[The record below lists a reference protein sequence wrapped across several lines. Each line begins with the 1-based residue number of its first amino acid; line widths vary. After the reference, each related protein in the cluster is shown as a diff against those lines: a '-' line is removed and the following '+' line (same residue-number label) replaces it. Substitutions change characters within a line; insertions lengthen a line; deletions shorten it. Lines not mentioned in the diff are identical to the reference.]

1 MKKIIAVL
9 LCLVLAAASVLA
21 LAEDAGDKAYVIE
34 KAIRVFL
41 VSNFNDQK
49 ILNLINNN
57 KVPVTM
63 VSPNEMNKMSNNGV
77 HQGVAA
83 ELKPYQTVSL
93 EEIILKAKKKDK
105 KIIVMLDG
113 IEDPHNLGAILRS
126 ADVFEASGIILPKH
140 NSVSLNATVAKTSAG
155 AINYVPVA
163 VVNNLNQAISK
174 LKEEGYWVVATDG
187 SAEISYSS
195 IKYDFPV
202 VVVIGSEGKGVSPL
216 VLKNSDYIVK
226 IPQFGHVNSLNA
238 SVAAGILLA
247 EVHKSNI

>member
-1 MKKIIAVL
+1 MNKEINLIYGKNP
-9 LCLVLAAASVLA
+9 
-21 LAEDAGDKAYVIE
+21 VIE
-34 KAIRVFL
+34 AIRAKKALKVFL
-41 VSNFNDQK
+41 VFGFSDQK
-49 ILNLINNN
+49 VLSLIKENHLNTIYIN
-57 KVPVTM
+57 
-63 VSPNEMNKMSNNGV
+63 PNEMDKMCDGV
-77 HQGVAA
+77 HQGIAA

-93 EEIILKAKKKDK
+93 EEIIYKAKNKEK

-113 IEDPHNLGAILRS
+113 ISDPHNLGAIIRS
-126 ADVFEASGIILPKH
+126 ADVFEAVGIILPKH

-163 VVNNLNQAISK
+163 VVNNLNQAIKS
-174 LKEEGYWVVATDG
+174 LKEAGYWIVSTDG
-187 SAEISYSS
+187 SATISYSS
-195 IKYDFPV
+195 LKYDFPV
-202 VVVIGSEGKGVSPL
+202 VVVIGSEGKGISTL

>member
-1 MKKIIAVL
+1 MNKDTNLIYGKNPVIEAINAKKALKVF
-9 LCLVLAAASVLA
+9 LAA
-21 LAEDAGDKAYVIE
+21 
-34 KAIRVFL
+34 
-41 VSNFNDQK
+41 NFNDQK
-49 ILNLINNN
+49 ILALIKNN
-57 KVPVTM
+57 KVAVQT
-63 VSPNEMNKMSNNGV
+63 VSPNEMEKMANGGV
-77 HQGVAA
+77 HQGIAA

-93 EEIILKAKKKDK
+93 QEIVAKEK

-126 ADVFEASGIILPKH
+126 ADVFEASGIVLPKH

-163 VVNNLNQAISK
+163 VVNNLNQAIK
-174 LKEEGYWVVATDG
+174 ELKEEGYWVVATDG
-187 SAEISYSS
+187 SATISYSS
-195 IKYDFPV
+195 LKYDFPV
-202 VVVIGSEGKGVSPL
+202 VIVIGSEGKGVSSL

-247 EVHKSNI
+247 EVHKSNS

>member
-1 MKKIIAVL
+1 MNKEIN
-9 LCLVLAAASVLA
+9 LVY
-21 LAEDAGDKAYVIE
+21 GKNPVIE
-34 KAIRVFL
+34 AIRAKKAIKVYL
-41 VSNFNDQK
+41 TSNFSDQK
-49 ILNLINNN
+49 VLSLIKEN
-57 KVPVTM
+57 KINYVT
-63 VSPNEMNKMSNNGV
+63 VNPNEMERMANNGV
-77 HQGVAA
+77 HQGIAA

-93 EEIILKAKKKDK
+93 EEIIHKAKIKDK

-140 NSVSLNATVAKTSAG
+140 NSVTLNATVAKTSAG

-163 VVNNLNQAISK
+163 IVNNLNQAIK
-174 LKEEGYWVVATDG
+174 TLKEEGYWIVSTDG
-187 SAEISYSS
+187 SATISYSS

-202 VVVIGSEGKGVSPL
+202 VVVIGSEGKGVSAL

>member
-1 MKKIIAVL
+1 MNKEIN
-9 LCLVLAAASVLA
+9 LVY
-21 LAEDAGDKAYVIE
+21 GKNPVIE
-34 KAIRVFL
+34 AIRAKKAIKVYL
-41 VSNFNDQK
+41 TSNFSDQK
-49 ILNLINNN
+49 VLSLIKEN
-57 KVPVTM
+57 KINYVT
-63 VSPNEMNKMSNNGV
+63 VNPNEMERMANNGV
-77 HQGVAA
+77 HQGIAA

-93 EEIILKAKKKDK
+93 EEIIHKAKNKEK
-105 KIIVMLDG
+105 KIIVILDG

-163 VVNNLNQAISK
+163 VVNNLNQAIK
-174 LKEEGYWVVATDG
+174 TLKEEGYWIVATDG
-187 SAEISYSS
+187 SANISYSS

>member
-1 MKKIIAVL
+1 MKDINLIYGKNP
-9 LCLVLAAASVLA
+9 
-21 LAEDAGDKAYVIE
+21 VIE
-34 KAIRVFL
+34 AIRAKKALKVF
-41 VSNFNDQK
+41 VVNNFNDQK
-49 ILNLINNN
+49 VLGLIRDNRLQ
-57 KVPVTM
+57 M
-63 VSPNEMNKMSNNGV
+63 VSVSPLEMDKMANGGV

-93 EEIILKAKKKDK
+93 QEIIARAKKKEK

-126 ADVFEASGIILPKH
+126 ADVFEASGIVLPKH
-140 NSVSLNATVAKTSAG
+140 NSVTLNATVAKTSAG

-163 VVNNLNQAISK
+163 VVNNLNQAIK
-174 LKEEGYWVVATDG
+174 ELKEEGYWIVSTDG

-195 IKYDFPV
+195 LKYDFPV
-202 VVVIGSEGKGVSPL
+202 VVVIGSEGKGVSSL

-247 EVHKSNI
+247 EVHKSNS

>member
-1 MKKIIAVL
+1 MKDIN
-9 LCLVLAAASVLA
+9 LVY
-21 LAEDAGDKAYVIE
+21 GKNPVIE
-34 KAIRVFL
+34 AIRARKALKIFIVN
-41 VSNFNDQK
+41 NFNDQK
-49 ILNLINNN
+49 ILSLIKDNHLN
-57 KVPVTM
+57 VVY
-63 VSPNEMNKMSNNGV
+63 VSPNEMDKMADNGV
-77 HQGVAA
+77 HQGIAA

-93 EEIILKAKKKDK
+93 EEIIAKAKKKEK

-163 VVNNLNQAISK
+163 VVNNLNQTIK
-174 LKEEGYWVVATDG
+174 TLKDEGYWIVSTDG
-187 SAEISYSS
+187 SATISYSS

-202 VVVIGSEGKGVSPL
+202 VVVIGSEGKGVSSL

-247 EVHKSNI
+247 EVHKTNI

>member
-1 MKKIIAVL
+1 MNKDIN
-9 LCLVLAAASVLA
+9 LVY
-21 LAEDAGDKAYVIE
+21 GKNPVIE
-34 KAIRVFL
+34 AIRAKKALKVF
-41 VSNFNDQK
+41 VVTNFNDQK
-49 ILNLINNN
+49 VLNLIKDN
-57 KVPVTM
+57 KLNM
-63 VSPNEMNKMSNNGV
+63 VSISPNEMDKMCNGV
-77 HQGVAA
+77 HQGIAA

-93 EEIILKAKKKDK
+93 EEIIIKAKKKEK

-113 IEDPHNLGAILRS
+113 IEDPHNLGAIMRS

-140 NSVSLNATVAKTSAG
+140 NSVTLNATVAKTSAG

-163 VVNNLNQAISK
+163 VVNNLNQAIK
-174 LKEEGYWVVATDG
+174 ELKEEGFWIVSTDG
-187 SAEISYSS
+187 SATISYSS

-202 VVVIGSEGKGVSPL
+202 VVVIGSEGKGVSSL

-247 EVHKSNI
+247 EVHKSNS

>member
-1 MKKIIAVL
+1 MSKDIN
-9 LCLVLAAASVLA
+9 LVY
-21 LAEDAGDKAYVIE
+21 GKNPVIE
-34 KAIRVFL
+34 GINAKKVLKVFL
-41 VSNFNDQK
+41 VTNFNDQK
-49 ILNLINNN
+49 ILNLIKENRINCVT
-57 KVPVTM
+57 VPP
-63 VSPNEMNKMSNNGV
+63 SEMDKMSEGGV

-93 EEIILKAKKKDK
+93 EEIIFKARKKEK
-105 KIIVMLDG
+105 KIIIMLDN
-113 IEDPHNLGAILRS
+113 INDPHNLGAILRS
-126 ADVFEASGIILPKH
+126 ADVFEASGVILPKH

-163 VVNNLNQAISK
+163 VVNNLNQAIK
-174 LKEEGYWVVATDG
+174 TLKDEGYWVVSTDG
-187 SAEISYSS
+187 SATISYSS

-202 VVVIGSEGKGVSPL
+202 VVVIGSEGKGVSSL

-247 EVHKSNI
+247 EVHK

>member
-1 MKKIIAVL
+1 MNKDINLIYGKNP
-9 LCLVLAAASVLA
+9 
-21 LAEDAGDKAYVIE
+21 VIE
-34 KAIRVFL
+34 AIRAKKALKVFAI
-41 VSNFNDQK
+41 SNFNDQK
-49 ILNLINNN
+49 ILNLIKENHLN
-57 KVPVTM
+57 VTYI
-63 VSPNEMNKMSNNGV
+63 SPTEMDKMCNGV

-93 EEIILKAKKKDK
+93 EEIIHKAKNKEK

-126 ADVFEASGIILPKH
+126 ADVFEASGIVLPKH

-174 LKEEGYWVVATDG
+174 LKEEGYWIVSTDG

-195 IKYDFPV
+195 LKYDFPV
-202 VVVIGSEGKGVSPL
+202 VVVIGSEGKGVSSL

-247 EVHKSNI
+247 EVHKTNL

>member
-1 MKKIIAVL
+1 MKDINLIYGKNP
-9 LCLVLAAASVLA
+9 
-21 LAEDAGDKAYVIE
+21 VIE
-34 KAIRVFL
+34 AIRAKKALKVF
-41 VSNFNDQK
+41 VMSNFSDQK
-49 ILNLINNN
+49 VLNLIKEN
-57 KVPVTM
+57 KLNM
-63 VSPNEMNKMSNNGV
+63 VAISPSEMDKMCNGV
-77 HQGVAA
+77 HQGIAA

-93 EEIILKAKKKDK
+93 EEIIIKAKKKEK

-113 IEDPHNLGAILRS
+113 IEDPHNLGAIMRS

-140 NSVSLNATVAKTSAG
+140 NSVTLNATVAKTSAG

-163 VVNNLNQAISK
+163 VVNNLNQAIK
-174 LKEEGYWVVATDG
+174 ELKEEGFWIVSTDG
-187 SAEISYSS
+187 SATISYSS

-202 VVVIGSEGKGVSPL
+202 VVVIGSEGKGVSSL

-247 EVHKSNI
+247 EVHKSNS

>member
-1 MKKIIAVL
+1 MKDINLIYGKNP
-9 LCLVLAAASVLA
+9 
-21 LAEDAGDKAYVIE
+21 VIE
-34 KAIRVFL
+34 AIRAKKALKVFV
-41 VSNFNDQK
+41 VSNFSDQK
-49 ILNLINNN
+49 ILNLIKENHLN
-57 KVPVTM
+57 M
-63 VSPNEMNKMSNNGV
+63 VSISPNEMDKMCNGV

-113 IEDPHNLGAILRS
+113 IEDPHNLGVILRS

>member
-1 MKKIIAVL
+1 MNNKETNLIYGKNP
-9 LCLVLAAASVLA
+9 
-21 LAEDAGDKAYVIE
+21 VIE
-34 KAIRVFL
+34 AINAKKALRVFL

-49 ILNLINNN
+49 ILSLIKNN
-57 KVPVTM
+57 KIAISN
-63 VSPNEMNKMSNNGV
+63 VSPNEMDKMCNGGV

-93 EEIILKAKKKDK
+93 EEIIIKAKKKEK

-126 ADVFEASGIILPKH
+126 ADVFEASGIVLPKH
-140 NSVSLNATVAKTSAG
+140 NSVGLNATVAKTSAG

-163 VVNNLNQAISK
+163 VVNNLNQAIK
-174 LKEEGYWVVATDG
+174 TLKEEGYWVVSTDG
-187 SAEISYSS
+187 SAQISYSS
-195 IKYDFPV
+195 LKYDFPV
-202 VVVIGSEGKGVSPL
+202 VVVIGSEGKGISSL

>member
-1 MKKIIAVL
+1 MKKDINLIY
-9 LCLVLAAASVLA
+9 
-21 LAEDAGDKAYVIE
+21 GKNPVIE
-34 KAIRVFL
+34 AINARKALKVFL
-41 VSNFNDQK
+41 TANFNDQK
-49 ILNLINNN
+49 ILTLIKNN
-57 KVPVTM
+57 KIAVVS
-63 VSPNEMNKMSNNGV
+63 VSPNEMDKMANGGV
-77 HQGVAA
+77 HQGIAA

-93 EEIILKAKKKDK
+93 EEIIAKAKKKEK

-126 ADVFEASGIILPKH
+126 ADVFEASGIVLPKH

-163 VVNNLNQAISK
+163 VVNNLNQAIK
-174 LKEEGYWVVATDG
+174 TLKEEGYWVVATDG
-187 SAEISYSS
+187 SAQISYSS

-226 IPQFGHVNSLNA
+226 IPQYGHVNSLNA

-247 EVHKSNI
+247 EVHKSNT

>member
-1 MKKIIAVL
+1 MNKDINLIYGKNP
-9 LCLVLAAASVLA
+9 
-21 LAEDAGDKAYVIE
+21 VIE
-34 KAIRVFL
+34 AINAKKALKVFL
-41 VSNFNDQK
+41 VANFNDQK
-49 ILNLINNN
+49 ILTLIKNN
-57 KVPVTM
+57 KVAVQT
-63 VSPNEMNKMSNNGV
+63 VSPNEMEKMANGGV
-77 HQGVAA
+77 HQGIAA

-93 EEIILKAKKKDK
+93 QEIVAKARKKEK

-126 ADVFEASGIILPKH
+126 ADVFEASGIVLPKH

-163 VVNNLNQAISK
+163 VVNNLNQAIK
-174 LKEEGYWVVATDG
+174 ELKEEGYWVVATDG
-187 SAEISYSS
+187 SATISYSS
-195 IKYDFPV
+195 LKYDFPV
-202 VVVIGSEGKGVSPL
+202 VIVIGSEGKGVSSL

-247 EVHKSNI
+247 EVHKSNS

>member
-1 MKKIIAVL
+1 MNKDINFVYGKNP
-9 LCLVLAAASVLA
+9 
-21 LAEDAGDKAYVIE
+21 VIE
-34 KAIRVFL
+34 AINAKKVLKVFL
-41 VSNFNDQK
+41 ATNFNDQK
-49 ILNLINNN
+49 IINLIKEN
-57 KVPVTM
+57 KINCVT
-63 VSPNEMNKMSNNGV
+63 VSHSEMERMSEGGV

-93 EEIILKAKKKDK
+93 EEIIFKARKKEK
-105 KIIVMLDG
+105 KIIIMLDN
-113 IEDPHNLGAILRS
+113 ISDPHNLGAILRS
-126 ADVFEASGIILPKH
+126 ADVFEASGVILPKH

-163 VVNNLNQAISK
+163 VVNNLNQAIK
-174 LKEEGYWVVATDG
+174 TLKDEGYWIVATDG
-187 SAEISYSS
+187 SATISYSS

-202 VVVIGSEGKGVSPL
+202 VVVIGSEGKGVSSL

-247 EVHKSNI
+247 EVHK

>member
-1 MKKIIAVL
+1 MNKDINFVYGKNP
-9 LCLVLAAASVLA
+9 
-21 LAEDAGDKAYVIE
+21 VIE
-34 KAIRVFL
+34 AINAKKVLKVFL
-41 VSNFNDQK
+41 VTSFNDQK
-49 ILNLINNN
+49 IINLIKEN
-57 KVPVTM
+57 KINCVT
-63 VSPNEMNKMSNNGV
+63 VSHSEMERMSEGGV

-93 EEIILKAKKKDK
+93 EEIIFKARKKEK
-105 KIIVMLDG
+105 KIIVMLDN
-113 IEDPHNLGAILRS
+113 ISDPQNLGAILRS
-126 ADVFEASGIILPKH
+126 ADVFEASGVILPKH

-163 VVNNLNQAISK
+163 VVSNLNQAIK
-174 LKEEGYWVVATDG
+174 TLKDEGYWIVATDG
-187 SAEISYSS
+187 SATISYSS

-202 VVVIGSEGKGVSPL
+202 VVVIGSEGKGVSSL

-247 EVHKSNI
+247 EVHK

>member
-1 MKKIIAVL
+1 MKDINLIYGKNP
-9 LCLVLAAASVLA
+9 
-21 LAEDAGDKAYVIE
+21 VIE
-34 KAIRVFL
+34 AIRAKKALKVF
-41 VSNFNDQK
+41 VVNNFNDQK
-49 ILNLINNN
+49 ILSLVKDSHLNVVNISSL
-57 KVPVTM
+57 
-63 VSPNEMNKMSNNGV
+63 EMDKMCDGV

-93 EEIILKAKKKDK
+93 EEIIIRAKKKEK
-105 KIIVMLDG
+105 KIIVMLDN
-113 IEDPHNLGAILRS
+113 ISDPHNLGAIIRS

-140 NSVSLNATVAKTSAG
+140 NSVTLNATVAKTSAG

-163 VVNNLNQAISK
+163 VVNNLNQAIK
-174 LKEEGYWVVATDG
+174 TLKDEGYWVVSTDG

-195 IKYDFPV
+195 LKYDFPV

-226 IPQFGHVNSLNA
+226 IPQYGHVNSLNA

-247 EVHKSNI
+247 EVHKSNS

>member
-1 MKKIIAVL
+1 MKDINLIYGKNP
-9 LCLVLAAASVLA
+9 
-21 LAEDAGDKAYVIE
+21 VIE
-34 KAIRVFL
+34 AIRAKKALKVF
-41 VSNFNDQK
+41 VMSNFGDQK
-49 ILNLINNN
+49 VLNLIKEN
-57 KVPVTM
+57 KLNM
-63 VSPNEMNKMSNNGV
+63 VAISPSEMDKMCNGV
-77 HQGVAA
+77 HQGIAA

-93 EEIILKAKKKDK
+93 EEIIIKAKKKEK

-113 IEDPHNLGAILRS
+113 IEDPHNLGAIMRS

-140 NSVSLNATVAKTSAG
+140 NSVTLNATVAKTSAG

-163 VVNNLNQAISK
+163 VVNNLNQAIK
-174 LKEEGYWVVATDG
+174 ELKEEGFWIVSTDG
-187 SAEISYSS
+187 SATISYSS

-202 VVVIGSEGKGVSPL
+202 VVVIGSEGKGVSSL

-247 EVHKSNI
+247 EVHKSNS